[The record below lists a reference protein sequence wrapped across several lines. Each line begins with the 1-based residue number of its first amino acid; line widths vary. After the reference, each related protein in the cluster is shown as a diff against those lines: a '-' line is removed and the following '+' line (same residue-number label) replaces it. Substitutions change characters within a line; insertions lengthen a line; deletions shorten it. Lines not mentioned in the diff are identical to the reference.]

1 MPLSLLSLFD
11 PPVPARCVA
20 FTGAGGKTSL
30 LAALAAAL
38 TGEGRPVVVATTTH
52 ILPPNRPAPSPLRG
66 DGPFFCRDRAL
77 PDLAAEL
84 LVLFRARPGRAL
96 VVGRDLDAA
105 TGKVRGLE
113 PRELCALR
121 ALLDDAVSDA
131 LPPPVILVE
140 ADGAARHPLK
150 AHAEYEP
157 AIPPCADAAIAVM
170 GLDALGR
177 PLAES
182 VHRPERAAALLGGDT
197 ARLVTPD
204 MAATL
209 LLHPNGPFCHA
220 PARRALMLNKSDLPG
235 GEAAALAVARAV
247 AVLAPTLPCHTGS
260 LAAGESRLLA

>member
-52 ILPPNRPAPSPLRG
+52 IWPPNRPALSPLRG

-121 ALLDDAVSDA
+121 ALLDDYTEMAKHDPDSKTIADA
-131 LPPPVILVE
+131 LARFHYRICTLSGNQLFPLIMNAFRGVGSTLWEDSANFWGVE
-140 ADGAARHPLK
+140 ALLEQGKNILDLLEKGDGETAAD
-150 AHAEYEP
+150 Y
-157 AIPPCADAAIAVM
+157 
-170 GLDALGR
+170 
-177 PLAES
+177 
-182 VHRPERAAALLGGDT
+182 
-197 ARLVTPD
+197 
-204 MAATL
+204 
-209 LLHPNGPFCHA
+209 
-220 PARRALMLNKSDLPG
+220 LN
-235 GEAAALAVARAV
+235 
-247 AVLAPTLPCHTGS
+247 S
-260 LAAGESRLLA
+260 LFDHYLENMP